1 MNGKRITRSRGD
13 RLIAGVASGLA
24 AYFGIDP
31 LFVRIGFV
39 ILSLFNGVGL
49 LLYLVLWLI
58 MPNEDSLS
66 EGRTT
71 VEEAVAE
78 MRALVEDLIARLRGV
93 LQR

>member
-1 MNGKRITRSRGD
+1 MNGKRMTRSRSD

-39 ILSLFNGVGL
+39 ILSLFNGIGL
-49 LLYLVLWLI
+49 ILYLALWLI
-58 MPNEDSLS
+58 VPNEDSLS
-66 EGRTT
+66 EGRAT
-71 VEEAVAE
+71 VQEAVAE
-78 MRALVEDLIARLRGV
+78 MRAMVADLIARLRGV

>member
-13 RLIAGVASGLA
+13 RLIAGVAGGLA
-24 AYFGIDP
+24 VYFGIDP

-39 ILSLFNGVGL
+39 LLSLFNGVGL
-49 LLYLVLWLI
+49 ILYLVLWLI
-58 MPNEDSLS
+58 TPNEDSLS
-66 EGRTT
+66 EGRAT

-78 MRALVEDLIARLRGV
+78 MRALVEDLVARLRGV